1 MASTFQTKCFG
12 NVQSE
17 GITSLE
23 SLVKVLQ
30 DALRVQNANNALT
43 RENEELKRRAD
54 TAVATSNLLSSR
66 NKVLEEGIEDGR
78 KKKAEQKHRAD
89 CLQQANE
96 RLRTKVE
103 ELTKLNEQL
112 SAEIQML
119 REEKERQQTDA
130 GDPPK
135 QYYPY
140 GQMLA
145 QAAANAQNL
154 ESLGN

>member
-1 MASTFQTKCFG
+1 MASNFSKTTFSG
-12 NVQSE
+12 HVQHD

-30 DALRVQNANNALT
+30 DALQVQNANNALT
-43 RENEELKRRAD
+43 RANDELKRRAD
-54 TAVATSNLLSSR
+54 IAAQNSNLLSSR

-103 ELTKLNEQL
+103 ELTKINEQL
-112 SAEIQML
+112 SAEIQSL
-119 REEKERQQTDA
+119 REKQQTDE
-130 GDPPK
+130 GEPPK
-135 QYYPY
+135 YYPY

-154 ESLGN
+154 ESLGTK